1 MSTEMGVVQSSIFA
15 KQGVQDATVGKDCGP
30 VGRAVVYD
38 TRNPQFESR
47 HQQILFF
54 YQLYLP
60 EYNYVLF
67 LACALHLETIAY
79 PGLDH
84 CLHDLLAATFTD

>member
-15 KQGVQDATVGKDCGP
+15 KQGVQDAAGGKDCGP

-54 YQLYLP
+54 YQLHNLSWKD
-60 EYNYVLF
+60 ENRHE
-67 LACALHLETIAY
+67 AIGGGNKKT
-79 PGLDH
+79 
-84 CLHDLLAATFTD
+84 LLTHWRWT